1 MQDIHLFV
9 PKLFIKHPPM
19 YMLAIWKMEPCS
31 ETQDIQNAALLLPWA
46 QIGWWDE
53 QGKIKLGQGDSP

>member
-19 YMLAIWKMEPCS
+19 YMLAIWKMVPCS

-46 QIGWWDE
+46 QIG
-53 QGKIKLGQGDSP
+53 